1 MKKILFLALFF
12 TYSIL
17 WAQPD
22 EISVLFI
29 GNSLTNGNSTNID
42 DPTTGPSIAHQF
54 LEMAT
59 AAGFNVHVE
68 MYAPNGVYI
77 YDDPNNASNIGHCNR
92 ITTENLINSRVW
104 DYVFV
109 QDNVGSYMWSEGY
122 ISSDV
127 GNANVQLYNK
137 IKASNPDTRE
147 IFYAAQ
153 GFYDGLP
160 SQYWNQGGLN
170 LTYDNNIQA
179 TIRSYKNSCYLN
191 DNGMHEIVTPSGLA
205 WNRYCNDGHSKDD
218 LYYDTAHPTEKG
230 TYLCGAVVFCTIFK
244 INPANIS
251 YTDGFPDAAYLRQIA
266 YETVMDATTFTE
278 TNLDT
283 YTPAVQVNG
292 NNLSTQ
298 NNYNSYQWYEG
309 LSAISGEIQNQTTI
323 DHTSYYSIQTT
334 TTDGCSLFS
343 KSMEYT
349 ATPTNITDNIII
361 HEINIFPNPAQDYI
375 TIDNAAGY
383 QLTIIDITGKTILTQ
398 MVTTDNKVFDITEF
412 PIGIYQIFLKKA
424 NKQKTV
430 KFLKF

>member
-1 MKKILFLALFF
+1 MRKILFGILLFTITTTF
-12 TYSIL
+12 
-17 WAQPD
+17 AQPD

-42 DPTTGPSIAHQF
+42 DPSTGISIAHQF
-54 LEMAT
+54 LELAT

-92 ITTENLINSRVW
+92 TTTENLINSRNW

-127 GNANVQLYNK
+127 GNANVALYNK

-147 IFYAAQ
+147 IFYSAQ
-153 GFYDGLP
+153 GYYDGLP

-191 DNGMHEIVTPSGLA
+191 DNGMHEIVTPAGLA

-230 TYLCGAVVFCTIFK
+230 TYLSGAVVFCTIFK
-244 INPANIS
+244 MDPANIT
-251 YTDGFPDAAYLRQIA
+251 YTDGFSDATYLRQIA

-278 TNLDT
+278 TNLDV
-283 YTPAVQVNG
+283 YTPVVSQTG
-292 NNLSTQ
+292 NDLIGPAS
-298 NNYNSYQWYEG
+298 YNSYQWYEE
-309 LSAISGEIQNQTTI
+309 LSSISGEIQNQTTI
-323 DHTSYYSIQTT
+323 DHTAYYSIQVTT
-334 TTDGCSLFS
+334 ADGCSMFS

-349 ATPTNITDNIII
+349 AIPTEITNQTLQ
-361 HEINIFPNPAQDYI
+361 EITIFPNPMVDFVTI
-375 TIDNAAGY
+375 TNANEY
-383 QLTIIDITGKTILTQ
+383 ELTIFDYTGKIIL
-398 MVTTDNKVFDITEF
+398 KEKITSDHDALNTKKI
-412 PIGIYQIFLKKA
+412 PSGIYQAQFKKA
-424 NKQKTV
+424 NKQITV
-430 KFLKF
+430 KLLKL